1 MLGETIA
8 SVAGSALVTAM
19 VGDAWESVRG
29 RFARL
34 LGRGNGGTKAAEERL
49 DKSRAAL
56 AGVSGADL
64 ERAKAEQEI
73 AWRTRL
79 ADFLE
84 QEPGAEPELR
94 TLVAEI
100 QVLATNSAPHID
112 QRAAAFD
119 HAQQAV
125 LGQGVQHATFGGQ
138 DGPAHP

>member
-19 VGDAWESVRG
+19 VSDAWESVRG

-34 LGRGNGGTKAAEERL
+34 LGRGAVDTKAAEDRL
-49 DKSRAAL
+49 DKSRAVL
-56 AGVSGADL
+56 TSVSGADL

-84 QEPGAEPELR
+84 QDPSAEPELR

-100 QVLATNSAPHID
+100 QALAANSAPHID

-119 HAQQAV
+119 HAQQAI
-125 LGQGVQHATFGGQ
+125 LGQGIQHVTFGGQ